1 MMLSDTHSN
10 NLHLSGTRTRTS
22 GGRDVTVTVAP
33 KDYTAGGSRPSTG
46 PTPKHSTSPTHSDA
60 ETRRWRVQLFINKQ
74 TGFFTN
80 QRVKPHNRSEG
91 SDQNIT
97 PAPAAETDSVNGSSL
112 FRFQTLGILM
122 AYRRTI
128 FPLILF
134 FFHLSSSLLSP
145 AHPSLRSFVLT
156 RTGHKRSSEA
166 V

>member
-33 KDYTAGGSRPSTG
+33 KDYSAGGSRPSTG
-46 PTPKHSTSPTHSDA
+46 PIPKHSTSPTHSDA
-60 ETRRWRVQLFINKQ
+60 ETRRWRAQLFINKQ

-80 QRVKPHNRSEG
+80 QRVKPDNRSEG
-91 SDQNIT
+91 SDQNIRT
-97 PAPAAETDSVNGSSL
+97 APAAETDSVNGSSL

-134 FFHLSSSLLSP
+134 FFPPLIFP
-145 AHPSLRSFVLT
+145 VIPCPSLSALLCPHQDGTQKVQ
-156 RTGHKRSSEA
+156 
-166 V
+166 